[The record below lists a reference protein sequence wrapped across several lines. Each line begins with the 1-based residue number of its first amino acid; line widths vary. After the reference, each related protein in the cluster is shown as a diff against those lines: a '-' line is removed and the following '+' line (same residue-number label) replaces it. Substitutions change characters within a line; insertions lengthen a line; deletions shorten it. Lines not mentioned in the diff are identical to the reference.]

1 MSVADSPYRTQVLQE
16 LEQIPEEYLASLL
29 KMIRVFHESI
39 TLKPADESFR
49 QGWQEALRNE
59 TRPVTELWEDIDVE

>member
-49 QGWQEALRNE
+49 QGWQEALNHE
-59 TRPVTELWEDIDVE
+59 THPVAKLWEDIDAE